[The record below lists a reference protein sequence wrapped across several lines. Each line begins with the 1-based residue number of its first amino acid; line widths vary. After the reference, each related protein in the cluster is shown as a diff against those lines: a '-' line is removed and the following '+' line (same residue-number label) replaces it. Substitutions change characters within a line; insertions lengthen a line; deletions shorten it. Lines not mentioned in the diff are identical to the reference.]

1 MMSLVVAA
9 LAAASAPPVTVEIVA
24 SGHVET
30 PATAYRVSG
39 SVLAC
44 AVTQGE
50 ADRLLAQ
57 KTAAIDRSVAAIG
70 ARKAAARDR
79 KSVV

>member
-1 MMSLVVAA
+1 MGSLAVAGM
-9 LAAASAPPVTVEIVA
+9 AAASATPVTVEIVA

-39 SVLAC
+39 NVLAC
-44 AVTQGE
+44 AATQAE

-57 KTAAIDRSVAAIG
+57 KTAAIDQSVTAIG
-70 ARKAAARDR
+70 ARKA
-79 KSVV
+79 